1 MNGHPMH
8 KARAAL
14 TLHPP
19 CAAII
24 ELQDAPVGTRHL
36 VTLMQYGV
44 GFFDHEGGRVDQRQG
59 CLPSARSPRRFLPRS
74 CEVERL
80 ASGLGSILNSVICE
94 VSRGKLQGRR

>member
-14 TLHPP
+14 ALHPP
-19 CAAII
+19 WCARAIV
-24 ELQDAPVGTRHL
+24 ELQDAPAGTRHRIWL
-36 VTLMQYGV
+36 VTLMQYGL

-74 CEVERL
+74 CGVER
-80 ASGLGSILNSVICE
+80 
-94 VSRGKLQGRR
+94 